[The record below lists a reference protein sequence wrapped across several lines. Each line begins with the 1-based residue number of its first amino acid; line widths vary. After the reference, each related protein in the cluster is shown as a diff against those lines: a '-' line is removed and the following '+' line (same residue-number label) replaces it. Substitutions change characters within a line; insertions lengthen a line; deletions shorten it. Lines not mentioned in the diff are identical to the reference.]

1 MSEEIKFTQE
11 EMQEIADLQ
20 SNYQQKIFQLGQI
33 RLDEISIE
41 DAKKN
46 LETRQ
51 EEVMTEWKEIQKT
64 ENELVNKL
72 AGKYGNGSLNLKD
85 GTFTPAPPD
94 QQTSDGPTDVTP
106 IPTSS
111 DTGNVGYG
119 TSSSSGTSNTPL
131 SGAVDSPIV
140 G

>member
-64 ENELVNKL
+64 GTISTSGEWFKSIEFVKNNVPKP
-72 AGKYGNGSLNLKD
+72 GSLGDPEPEFPEN
-85 GTFTPAPPD
+85 
-94 QQTSDGPTDVTP
+94 
-106 IPTSS
+106 
-111 DTGNVGYG
+111 
-119 TSSSSGTSNTPL
+119 
-131 SGAVDSPIV
+131 
-140 G
+140 